1 MNQNNYY
8 NWLQQ
13 QGVVGGIFYQ
23 PIRSTEQVDIY
34 GNSIDFNDLVPS
46 IHSPIR
52 TESEVESEYQPKY
65 ESVFKRSTPE
75 TDSEQVVETN
85 NTAVPAT
92 AIIIPSTAPV
102 ATPKAEVTTAV
113 ESTVPEMRITTQ
125 LKGKDG
131 FKQLE
136 KLYEQELEKRGID
149 KTYAKW
155 LASKDALETGWGEVG
170 HGAAHLNYG
179 NITAGSNWTGKSY
192 EGGDHDAKGRK
203 IKQRFRAYDSI
214 NDYIEDQLNLLMGAK
229 RYKDLFIGDVSGFA
243 DRLYSAGYAEDPR
256 YANKVKQVYNSW

>member
-1 MNQNNYY
+1 
-8 NWLQQ
+8 
-13 QGVVGGIFYQ
+13 
-23 PIRSTEQVDIY
+23 
-34 GNSIDFNDLVPS
+34 
-46 IHSPIR
+46 
-52 TESEVESEYQPKY
+52 VESEYQPKY

-85 NTAVPAT
+85 NATVPAT

-149 KTYAKW
+149 KTYAK
-155 LASKDALETGWGEVG
+155 
-170 HGAAHLNYG
+170 
-179 NITAGSNWTGKSY
+179 
-192 EGGDHDAKGRK
+192 
-203 IKQRFRAYDSI
+203 
-214 NDYIEDQLNLLMGAK
+214 
-229 RYKDLFIGDVSGFA
+229 
-243 DRLYSAGYAEDPR
+243 
-256 YANKVKQVYNSW
+256 